1 MTHILGWYNHENV
14 GDEAYKIAFPKLF
27 KTDKFTFGEE
37 IKGNPSTIVLGG
49 GDVLR
54 PTFFNKLTAFPN
66 TKKYAMSVNLRKE
79 DLEPKLDQFE
89 KVFSRNYVDHKLSKV
104 QFCPDFAFALEAN
117 AHHGKELVKQIFNK
131 NNSDLYSNLIIIV
144 MNSFLCKREKSLAR
158 DYIAFDKIC
167 YDLGKLMDNTP
178 ASFLLVP
185 FGNGFPE
192 NDRVSNAFLYA
203 NSKFWKKNVLL
214 FDKLSVQDTLDIF
227 AAADAAI
234 STRLHSGIFSTI
246 AGTPFLDLC
255 HHSKS
260 SLYMEFIGKQ
270 DWCLNFWHFDYFKA
284 ITMIK
289 EFLANKEFYRN
300 QVNLINRNA
309 KDMLYQ
315 IIDEKI
321 INAIT
326 K

>member
-1 MTHILGWYNHENV
+1 MTHILGWYNYGNI
-14 GDEAYKIAFPKLF
+14 GDESYKIAFPKLF
-27 KTDKFTFGEE
+27 KTDKFTFGDN
-37 IKGNPSTIVLGG
+37 IKGMPDVIILGG

-54 PTFFNKLTAFPN
+54 PEFLNKLTKFPN
-66 TKKYAMSVNLRKE
+66 AKKYAFSVNLRKE
-79 DLEPKLDQFE
+79 DLNQIDQFE
-89 KVFSRNYVDHKLSKV
+89 KVFSRNYIEHKSPKI
-104 QFCPDFAFALEAN
+104 QFCPDFAFTLEAN
-117 AHHGKELVKQIFNK
+117 QHHGKELVKNIFK
-131 NNSDLYSNLIIIV
+131 DNNADLYNNLIIIT
-144 MNSFLCKREKSLAR
+144 MNSFLCKRENTLAR

-192 NDRVSNAFLYA
+192 NDRISNSFIYA

-227 AAADAAI
+227 SAADAAI

-260 SLYMEFIGKQ
+260 SLFMEFIGKQ
-270 DWCLNFWHFDYFKA
+270 EWCLNFWHFDYLKA
-284 ITMIK
+284 LAMIK
-289 EFLANKEFYRN
+289 EFLVNKSFYRN
-300 QVNLINRNA
+300 QVNLINKSA
-309 KDMLYQ
+309 KNMLHQ
-315 IIDEKI
+315 MIDQKI
-321 INAIT
+321 INAVT